1 MSQRK
6 EKYLRRALEQYDA
19 IVEDVDRSRTQAERA
34 MEIVLGQEERNVE
47 MQAGVERRLR
57 AALRRESRQRRNE
70 GRVARWALAVALV
83 DLAGMVAL
91 AVVLL

>member
-83 DLAGMVAL
+83 DLAGMAAL
-91 AVVLL
+91 GVMLL